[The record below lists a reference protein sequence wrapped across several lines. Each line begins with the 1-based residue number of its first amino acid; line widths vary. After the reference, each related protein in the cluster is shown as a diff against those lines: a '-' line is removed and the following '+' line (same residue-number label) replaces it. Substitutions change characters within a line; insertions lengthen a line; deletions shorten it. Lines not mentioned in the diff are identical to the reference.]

1 MKNTPD
7 YKIMTRN
14 LFYSNWD
21 DAKNKIQNSAGVIL
35 TLGSVEEHG
44 FHLPM
49 GTDTIIAE
57 ALAEEICRR
66 QNLYFYP
73 CVTYGQVWSARDF
86 EGTVS
91 ISSDCLKEYCVQAAK
106 SIQRAGAKR
115 LFIFSFHNGNHKVIT
130 EVLRILKDEDSRPEA
145 YHISLSGIE
154 KNVEDILTTPLWN
167 GKVWHAGELETSLML
182 HLRPELVHM
191 EKATCEFPEVP
202 KAYAL
207 SAVPWKSFLKSGA
220 FGDASSATAEK
231 GGRLYERMCN
241 ELSSQIEEVI
251 KAMGN

>member
-1 MKNTPD
+1 MKNTPL
-7 YKIMTRN
+7 YNIMVRN
-14 LFYSNWD
+14 LFYTNWE
-21 DAKNKIQNSAGVIL
+21 DAKNKIKNSEGVIL

-57 ALAEEICRR
+57 AMAEEVSRR
-66 QNLYFYP
+66 EDLYYYP
-73 CVTYGQVWSARDF
+73 GVTFGQVWSARDY

-91 ISSDCLKEYCVQAAK
+91 ISPSCLEEYCVQAAK

-130 EVLRILKDEDSRPEA
+130 EVLRALKDEDSRA
-145 YHISLSGIE
+145 LVYHISLGGIE
-154 KNVEDILTTPLWN
+154 KRVQDILTTPLWN

-182 HLRPELVHM
+182 YLRPELVQM

-202 KAYAL
+202 KAYAT

-220 FGDASSATAEK
+220 FGDAASASADK
-231 GGRLYERMCN
+231 GMRLYERMCE
-241 ELSSQIEEVI
+241 ELCRQIAEI
-251 KAMGN
+251 KEAD